1 MSADETYEA
10 GMAVRRRVLGDDYV
24 DRAMAGAT
32 GFTAPFQDFATRHA
46 WGATWARS
54 GLDLRTRSVVTLAV
68 LTTLRAHDELELHV
82 QGALNNGLTPAEIG
96 EVLLHAGV
104 YAGAP
109 AARSAFAA
117 AARVIDEGGAR

>member
-1 MSADETYEA
+1 MSADETYDA
-10 GMAVRRRVLGDDYV
+10 GMAVRRRVLGDEYV

-32 GFTAPFQDFATRHA
+32 EFTSPFQEFANRHA
-46 WGATWARS
+46 WATWARD
-54 GLDLRTRSVVTLAV
+54 GLDLRTRSIVTLAV

-82 QGALNNGLTPAEIG
+82 RAALNNGLTPAEIG
-96 EVLLHAGV
+96 EILLHAGV

-117 AARVIDEGGAR
+117 AARVIDA